1 MSLDLSYLGITDTDT
16 VHRNLTTSVLY
27 EHAIL
32 RGEAKL
38 GKDGP
43 LLANTGK
50 YTGRSPKDK
59 FTGKEG
65 EAADKVWWGDVNKA
79 MTEPQFDKLHQKVLS
94 YFKGRE
100 LFVQDV
106 WAGTDPEY
114 RLPVRIINEK
124 AWHNLFARNMFVR
137 EGDSAVLKGWDPQFT
152 VLHAPSLHA
161 IPDEDDTN
169 SEAFIVIHFGKRLVL
184 IGGTQY
190 AGEVKKSIFTV
201 MNYMLPNRGV
211 LPMHCSANIGEGGA
225 SAIFFGLSG
234 TGKTTLSADPARK
247 LIGDDEHGW
256 SEHGV
261 FNFEGGCYAKVIRL
275 SEEAEPE
282 IYDTTR
288 RFGTVLEN
296 VVFDETTRVIDL
308 DDAKYTE
315 NTRASYPITHIPNH
329 VPSGRGG
336 NAKNVVMLTADAFGV
351 LPPISKLTPEQAAY
365 HFISGY
371 TAKVAGTER
380 GVKEPQATFS
390 ACFGAPF
397 MPMHPAVYAK
407 LLSKKIEDNGAA
419 CWLVNTG
426 WTGGAYGVGERMSI
440 KYTRAM
446 LNAALSGK
454 LEHVEYTTHSAFGL
468 MYPKSCPDVPP
479 EILDPRQT
487 WADKDAYDAKAKE
500 LAGLFVKNFEQFR
513 SETRDEVINAGPQ
526 L

>member
-16 VHRNLTTSVLY
+16 VHRNLTAPVLY
-27 EHAIL
+27 EHAIS

-38 GKDGP
+38 GKDGA

-50 YTGRSPKDK
+50 YTGRSPNDK
-59 FTGKEG
+59 FTVKEG
-65 EAADKVWWGDVNKA
+65 EAADKVWWGKVNKP
-79 MTEPQFDKLHQKVLS
+79 MTDAQFEKLHQKVLS

-124 AWHNLFARNMFVR
+124 AWHNLFARNMFIR
-137 EGDSAVLKGWDPQFT
+137 EDNAAALKDWDPQFT

-161 IPDEDDTN
+161 VPAEDDTN

-234 TGKTTLSADPARK
+234 TGKTTLSADPDRR

-261 FNFEGGCYAKVIRL
+261 FNFEVGCYAKVIRL

-282 IYDTTR
+282 IYETTR

-296 VVFDETTRVIDL
+296 VVFDADTRTIDL
-308 DDAKYTE
+308 DDATHTE

-380 GVKEPQATFS
+380 GIKEPQATFS

-407 LLSKKIEDNGAA
+407 LLSQKIKDNGSA

-426 WTGGAYGVGERMSI
+426 WTGGPYGVGERMSI
-440 KYTRAM
+440 KHTRAM
-446 LNAALSGK
+446 LNAALAGK
-454 LEHVEYTTHSAFGL
+454 LEHVEYVTHPVFGL
-468 MYPKSCPDVPP
+468 QYPKSCLDVPP
-479 EILDPRQT
+479 EVLDPRQT
-487 WADKDAYDAKAKE
+487 WADKDAYDLKAKE
-500 LAGLFVKNFEQFR
+500 LAGLFVDNFEQFK
-513 SETRDEVINAGPQ
+513 SETRDEVVNAGPQ
-526 L
+526 Q

>member
-1 MSLDLSYLGITDTDT
+1 MSLDLSYLGITDVET
-16 VHRNLTTSVLY
+16 VHRNLTAPVLY
-27 EHAIL
+27 EQAIS

-38 GKDGP
+38 AANGP
-43 LLANTGK
+43 LLANTGT
-50 YTGRSPKDK
+50 YTGRSPNDK
-59 FTGKEG
+59 FTVKEG
-65 EAADKVWWGDVNKA
+65 EAADKVWWGDVNKP
-79 MTEPQFDKLHQKVLS
+79 MTDEQFDNLHQKVLG

-114 RLPVRIINEK
+114 RLPVRIVNEK

-137 EGDSAVLKGWDPQFT
+137 ENDTKILEGWDPQFT

-161 IPDEDDTN
+161 VPADDDTN
-169 SEAFIVIHFGKRLVL
+169 SEAFVVIHFGKRLVL

-201 MNYMLPNRGV
+201 MNYMLPNKGV
-211 LPMHCSANIGEGGA
+211 LPMHCSANIGTAGD

-282 IYDTTR
+282 IFDTTR

-296 VVFDETTRVIDL
+296 VVFDTSARTIDL
-308 DDAKYTE
+308 DDATHTE

-329 VPSGRGG
+329 EPSGRGG

-407 LLSKKIEDNGAA
+407 LLSQKISENGAD

-426 WTGGAYGVGERMSI
+426 WTGGAYGVGNRMAI
-440 KYTRAM
+440 KHTRAM
-446 LNAALSGK
+446 LNAALEGR
-454 LEHVEYTTHSAFGL
+454 LAEVEYETHPVFGL
-468 MYPKSCPDVPP
+468 QFPKSCPDVPADV
-479 EILDPRQT
+479 LDPKQT
-487 WADKDAYDAKAKE
+487 WDDKVAYDAKAKE
-500 LAGLFVKNFEQFR
+500 VAGLFSKNFEQFK
-513 SETRDEVINAGPQ
+513 SETKEEIVNAGPNV
-526 L
+526 